1 MGKNCFMLYARD
13 LSITWSENNNYWIW
27 RQLKDASEESIETA
41 ELVNVC
47 WLEVHGKFDTKKLSP
62 ASLYEVTFVVML
74 KCTAHGWKIP
84 VNVALNLPD
93 GSKQE
98 RKVSMLQQPKEQW
111 MEIPVGEFRTS
122 PEMLGEIQVSMYEFD
137 GGKWKGGL
145 IIKGVKIQPKTT
157 C

>member
-1 MGKNCFMLYARD
+1 
-13 LSITWSENNNYWIW
+13 
-27 RQLKDASEESIETA
+27 
-41 ELVNVC
+41 
-47 WLEVHGKFDTKKLSP
+47 
-62 ASLYEVTFVVML
+62 ML
-74 KCTAHGWKIP
+74 KCPARGWKIP

-145 IIKGVKIQPKTT
+145 IIKGVKIQPKTE